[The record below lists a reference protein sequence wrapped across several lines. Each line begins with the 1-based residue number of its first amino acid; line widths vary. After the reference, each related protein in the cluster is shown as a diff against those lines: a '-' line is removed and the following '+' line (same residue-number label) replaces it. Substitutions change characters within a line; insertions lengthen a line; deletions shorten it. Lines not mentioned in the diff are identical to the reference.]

1 MKQHTIL
8 LTVSL
13 LLAVS
18 SAGYPLSAQ
27 NSQEV
32 LSRANQQ
39 YVLYESAKG
48 DNSTEMYDHLYQ
60 SYTLYA
66 SLLDAYTDPNAM
78 EAARNRLTQIY
89 PALMNAAMFFSN
101 MNDTQMAHKFG
112 MAYILLPRNQAFTG
126 GGLSRDEV
134 YPQIVYNTGISAYK
148 LQKLDDAVICFN
160 EYLATGEADRAKD
173 CIVFLNMIHM
183 SRHNY
188 AEQEKILQRA
198 ITEYPNTMD
207 FYYNLINLYI
217 STQNHKELM
226 ATIDKVLAVDPND
239 VNVLPI
245 KARMEEAAGNVE
257 EALELYRRLLS
268 FFPEDL
274 AIMKGIAKCSFKIG
288 SEINN
293 QAYAVVDE
301 AEGMELRQKAYPY
314 LYDARIY
321 FERILEKE
329 PTSAVYMKGLEECYK
344 FMNMTAEA
352 TVLLSLI
359 AEGGSYASFDEEL
372 QKYRRLATEIGMED
386 TVSTSAVLAGEPPL
400 LTTLITGFTET
411 NANKVIDAGES
422 FSIEVSVRNSGMGD
436 AHNVKLMLSENSGMD
451 RFFEGNREIDA
462 GIIKAGETQNFTFR
476 YTLSETAPTAA
487 ANITVYTLEENGMD
501 ADPSS
506 LLVNI
511 QEMARPRLQIADHQY
526 MSARGTSITLGDR
539 GQLIVA
545 LQNVG
550 RLPAKNTKITFE
562 CPTNIIPT
570 DEIEIAID
578 SIKPGEVVPLT
589 FDFLV
594 NKRFALDSIPIGVKI
609 SEGSTF
615 ALVQDVFKVKLGE
628 YLSTANKIVI
638 EGKLDERPAINTDF
652 SLTMESELLENV
664 PSGTLHPNRYALII
678 GNEDYSIVGGSAEI
692 NVPFACNDAIVFK
705 EYCIRTFGIPDDHI
719 RFIDNATAGI
729 MRESIDWL
737 INIGKANPDAEL
749 FFYYSGHGSNDEAS
763 REPYLLPVD
772 VTGKYIQL
780 GISLNEMY
788 AKLSEVPC
796 QGSYVFLDACFSGGY
811 KSKEP
816 LVAQK
821 GVRVVPKY
829 SVMSGK
835 LICFS
840 SSSGEQ
846 TSSVFYDK
854 RQGYFTYYLIKNI
867 QDAKGNISLGD
878 LYNRTREKVEAATA
892 VSGKLQT
899 PQVLVSPDW
908 TDWNTKVLK

>member
-1 MKQHTIL
+1 MRQILSMMLSTIAL
-8 LTVSL
+8 VL
-13 LLAVS
+13 S
-18 SAGYPLSAQ
+18 SWGFALGAQ
-27 NSQEV
+27 DTQEV
-32 LSRANQQ
+32 LARANQQ
-39 YVLYESAKG
+39 FVLYENAKG
-48 DNSTEMYDHLYQ
+48 DNSSEMYDHLYQ
-60 SYTLYA
+60 SFTLYT
-66 SLLDAYTDPNAM
+66 SLLDAYGDPNAM

-89 PALMNAAMFFSN
+89 PALKNAAMFFSN
-101 MNDTQMAHKFG
+101 MNDTQNAHRFG
-112 MAYILLPRNQAFTG
+112 MAYIMLPKNQAFTG
-126 GGLSRDEV
+126 GTLKTDEL
-134 YPQIVYNTGISAYK
+134 YPQIVYNTGVSAYK
-148 LQKLDDAVICFN
+148 MQNMNDAVLCFN
-160 EYLATGEADRAKD
+160 EYLTTGEADRAKD
-173 CIVFLNMIHM
+173 CIIFLNMIHM

-188 AEQEKILQRA
+188 VEQEKILQRA

-217 STQNHKELM
+217 TTQNQQGLM

-239 VNVLPI
+239 INVLPI

-268 FFPEDL
+268 FFPDDL
-274 AIMKGIAKCSFKIG
+274 AIMKGVAKCSFKIG

-293 QAYAVVDE
+293 RAYAVVDE
-301 AEGMELRQKAYPY
+301 AEGMVLRQKAYPY

-321 FERILEKE
+321 FERILKQE

-344 FMNMTAEA
+344 FMDMTAES

-359 AEGGSYASFDEEL
+359 AEKGSFDQFEEKL
-372 QKYRRLATEIGMED
+372 KDYRKIAMSIGIED
-386 TVSTSAVLAGEPPL
+386 TVSTSAVLAGDPPM
-400 LTTLITGFTET
+400 LTTLITGFGET
-411 NANKVIDAGES
+411 NSNGVIDAGES
-422 FSIEVSVRNSGMGD
+422 FSINVAVQNSGMGD
-436 AHNVKLMLSENSGMD
+436 AHNVKILLSENSGMD
-451 RFFEGNREIDA
+451 RFFEGSREIDA
-462 GIIKAGETQNFTFR
+462 GIIKAGETKNFTFR
-476 YTLSETAPTAA
+476 YTLSETAPTTE
-487 ANITVYTLEENGMD
+487 ANITVYTLEESGMD

-506 LLVNI
+506 LVVNI
-511 QEMARPRLQIADHQY
+511 QEMARPRLQIADYQY
-526 MSARGTSITLGDR
+526 MSAKGTSITLGDR
-539 GQLIVA
+539 GKLIVA
-545 LQNVG
+545 VQNAG
-550 RLPAKNTKITFE
+550 RLPAQNTTISFE
-562 CPTNIIPT
+562 CPSNIIAT
-570 DEIEIAID
+570 DNIEISVD
-578 SIKPGEVVPLT
+578 SIQPGEVIPIT

-615 ALVQDVFKVKLGE
+615 AVVQDVFKVKLGD

-652 SLTMESELLENV
+652 SLALESELLENV
-664 PSGTLHPNRYALII
+664 PAGASHPNRYALII

-705 EYCIRTFGIPDDHI
+705 EYCVRTFGIPDEHI
-719 RFIDNATAGI
+719 RYIDNATAGI

-737 INIGKANPDAEL
+737 INVGKANPDAEL

-772 VTGKYIQL
+772 VTGKYIKL
-780 GISLNEMY
+780 GISLNELY
-788 AKLSEVPC
+788 ANLSAVPC
-796 QGSYVFLDACFSGGY
+796 QASYVFLDACFSGGY

-829 SVMSGK
+829 SVVGGK

-846 TSSVFYDK
+846 TSSVYYDK
-854 RQGYFTYYLIKNI
+854 RQGYFTYYLIKTI

-878 LYNRTREKVEAATA
+878 LYNTTREKVEAATA
-892 VSGKLQT
+892 VSGKLQS
-899 PQVLVSPDW
+899 PQVLVSPEW
-908 TDWNTKVLK
+908 TDWSTKVLK

>member
-1 MKQHTIL
+1 MRQIL
-8 LTVSL
+8 SMMLST
-13 LLAVS
+13 LALVLS
-18 SAGYPLSAQ
+18 SWGFALGAQ
-27 NSQEV
+27 DTQEV
-32 LSRANQQ
+32 LARANQQ
-39 YVLYESAKG
+39 FVLYENAKG
-48 DNSTEMYDHLYQ
+48 DNSSEMYDHLYQ
-60 SYTLYA
+60 SFTLYT
-66 SLLDAYTDPNAM
+66 SILDAYGDPNAM

-89 PALMNAAMFFSN
+89 PALKNAAMFFSN
-101 MNDTQMAHKFG
+101 MNDTQNAHRFG
-112 MAYILLPRNQAFTG
+112 MAYIMLPKSQAFTG
-126 GGLSRDEV
+126 GTLKTDEL
-134 YPQIVYNTGISAYK
+134 YPQIVYNTGVSAYK
-148 LQKLDDAVICFN
+148 MQNMNDAVLCFN
-160 EYLATGEADRAKD
+160 EYLTTGEADRAKD
-173 CIVFLNMIHM
+173 CIIFLNMIHM

-188 AEQEKILQRA
+188 VEQEKILQRA

-217 STQNHKELM
+217 TTQNQQGLM

-239 VNVLPI
+239 INVLPI

-268 FFPEDL
+268 FFPDDL
-274 AIMKGIAKCSFKIG
+274 AIMKGVAKCSFKIG

-293 QAYAVVDE
+293 RAYAVVDE
-301 AEGMELRQKAYPY
+301 AEGMVLRQKAYPY

-321 FERILEKE
+321 FERILKQE

-344 FMNMTAEA
+344 FMDMTAES

-359 AEGGSYASFDEEL
+359 AEKGSFDQFEEKL
-372 QKYRRLATEIGMED
+372 KDYRQIAMSIGIED
-386 TVSTSAVLAGEPPL
+386 TVSTSAVLAGDPPM
-400 LTTLITGFTET
+400 LTTLITGFGET
-411 NANKVIDAGES
+411 NSNGVIDAGES
-422 FSIEVSVRNSGMGD
+422 FSIDVAVQNSGMGD
-436 AHNVKLMLSENSGMD
+436 AHNVKILLSENSGMD
-451 RFFEGNREIDA
+451 RFFEGSREIDA
-462 GIIKAGETQNFTFR
+462 GIIKAGETKNFTFR
-476 YTLSETAPTAA
+476 YTLSETAPTTE
-487 ANITVYTLEENGMD
+487 ANITVYTLEESGMD

-506 LLVNI
+506 LVVNI
-511 QEMARPRLQIADHQY
+511 QEMARPRLQIADYQY
-526 MSARGTSITLGDR
+526 MSAKGTSITLGDR
-539 GQLIVA
+539 GKLIVA
-545 LQNVG
+545 VQNAG
-550 RLPAKNTKITFE
+550 RLPAQNTTISFE
-562 CPTNIIPT
+562 CPSNIIAT
-570 DEIEIAID
+570 DNIEISVD
-578 SIKPGEVVPLT
+578 SIQPGEVIPIT

-615 ALVQDVFKVKLGE
+615 AVVQDVFKVKLGD

-652 SLTMESELLENV
+652 SLALESELLENV
-664 PSGTLHPNRYALII
+664 PAGVSHPNRYALII

-705 EYCIRTFGIPDDHI
+705 EYCVRTFGIPDEHI
-719 RFIDNATAGI
+719 RYIDNATAGI

-737 INIGKANPDAEL
+737 INVGKANPDAEL

-772 VTGKYIQL
+772 VTGKYIKL
-780 GISLNEMY
+780 GISLNELY
-788 AKLSEVPC
+788 ANLSAVPC
-796 QGSYVFLDACFSGGY
+796 QASYVFLDACFSGGY

-829 SVMSGK
+829 SVVGGK

-846 TSSVFYDK
+846 TSSVYYDK
-854 RQGYFTYYLIKNI
+854 RQGYFTYYLIKTI

-878 LYNRTREKVEAATA
+878 LYNTTREKVEAATA
-892 VSGKLQT
+892 VSGKLQS
-899 PQVLVSPDW
+899 PQVLVSPEW
-908 TDWNTKVLK
+908 TDWSTKVLK

>member
-1 MKQHTIL
+1 MRQIL
-8 LTVSL
+8 SMMLST
-13 LLAVS
+13 LALVLS
-18 SAGYPLSAQ
+18 SWGFALGAQ
-27 NSQEV
+27 DTQEV
-32 LSRANQQ
+32 LARANQQ
-39 YVLYESAKG
+39 FVLYENAKG
-48 DNSTEMYDHLYQ
+48 DNSSEMYDHLYQ
-60 SYTLYA
+60 SFTLYT
-66 SLLDAYTDPNAM
+66 SLLDAYGDPNAM

-89 PALMNAAMFFSN
+89 PALKNAAMFFSN
-101 MNDTQMAHKFG
+101 MNDTQNAHRFG
-112 MAYILLPRNQAFTG
+112 MAYIMLPKNQAFTG
-126 GGLSRDEV
+126 GTLKTDEL
-134 YPQIVYNTGISAYK
+134 YPQIVYNTGVSAYK
-148 LQKLDDAVICFN
+148 MQNMNDAVLCFN
-160 EYLATGEADRAKD
+160 EYLTTGEADRAKD
-173 CIVFLNMIHM
+173 CIIFLNMIHM

-188 AEQEKILQRA
+188 VEQEKILQRA

-217 STQNHKELM
+217 TTQNQQGLM

-239 VNVLPI
+239 INVLPI

-268 FFPEDL
+268 FFPDDL
-274 AIMKGIAKCSFKIG
+274 AIMKGVAKCSFKIG

-293 QAYAVVDE
+293 RAYAVVDE
-301 AEGMELRQKAYPY
+301 AEGMVLRQKAYPY

-321 FERILEKE
+321 FERILKQE

-344 FMNMTAEA
+344 FMDMTAES

-359 AEGGSYASFDEEL
+359 AEKGSFDQFEEKL
-372 QKYRRLATEIGMED
+372 KDYRQIAMSIGIED
-386 TVSTSAVLAGEPPL
+386 TVSTSAVLAGDPPM
-400 LTTLITGFTET
+400 LTTLITGFGET
-411 NANKVIDAGES
+411 NSNGVIDAGES
-422 FSIEVSVRNSGMGD
+422 FSIDVAVQNSGMGD
-436 AHNVKLMLSENSGMD
+436 AHNVKILLSENSGMD
-451 RFFEGNREIDA
+451 RFFEGSREIDA
-462 GIIKAGETQNFTFR
+462 GIIKAGETKNFTFR
-476 YTLSETAPTAA
+476 YTLSETAPTTE
-487 ANITVYTLEENGMD
+487 ANITVYTLEESGMD

-506 LLVNI
+506 LVVNI
-511 QEMARPRLQIADHQY
+511 QEMARPRLQIADYQY
-526 MSARGTSITLGDR
+526 MSAKGTSITLGDR
-539 GQLIVA
+539 GKLIVA
-545 LQNVG
+545 VQNAG
-550 RLPAKNTKITFE
+550 RLPAQNTTISFE
-562 CPTNIIPT
+562 CPSNIIAT
-570 DEIEIAID
+570 DNIEISVD
-578 SIKPGEVVPLT
+578 SIQPGEVIPIT

-615 ALVQDVFKVKLGE
+615 AVVQDVFKVKLGD

-652 SLTMESELLENV
+652 SLALESELLENV
-664 PSGTLHPNRYALII
+664 PAGVSHPNRYALII

-705 EYCIRTFGIPDDHI
+705 EYCVRTFGIPDEHI
-719 RFIDNATAGI
+719 RYIDNATAGI

-737 INIGKANPDAEL
+737 INVGKANPDAEL

-772 VTGKYIQL
+772 VTGKYIKL
-780 GISLNEMY
+780 GISLNELY
-788 AKLSEVPC
+788 ANLSAVPC
-796 QGSYVFLDACFSGGY
+796 QASYVFLDACFSGGY

-829 SVMSGK
+829 SVVEGK

-846 TSSVFYDK
+846 TSSVYYDK
-854 RQGYFTYYLIKNI
+854 RQGYFTYYLIKTI

-878 LYNRTREKVEAATA
+878 LYNTTREKVEAATA
-892 VSGKLQT
+892 VSGKLQS
-899 PQVLVSPDW
+899 PQVLVSPEW
-908 TDWNTKVLK
+908 TDWSTKVLK

>member
-1 MKQHTIL
+1 M
-8 LTVSL
+8 SAL

-18 SAGYPLSAQ
+18 SAGYSLSAQ

-48 DNSTEMYDHLYQ
+48 DNSAEMYDHLYQ
-60 SYTLYA
+60 SYTLYS
-66 SLLDAYTDPNAM
+66 SLLDAYADPDAM
-78 EAARNRLTQIY
+78 SAAYNRLTQIY
-89 PALMNAAMFFSN
+89 PALKNAAMFFSN

-126 GGLSRDEV
+126 SGLTRDEV

-148 LQKLDDAVICFN
+148 LQKMDDAVICFN
-160 EYLATGEADRAKD
+160 EYLTTGEADRAKD
-173 CIVFLNMIHM
+173 CIVFLNMIYM

-188 AEQEKILQRA
+188 
-198 ITEYPNTMD
+198 
-207 FYYNLINLYI
+207 
-217 STQNHKELM
+217 
-226 ATIDKVLAVDPND
+226 D

-268 FFPEDL
+268 FFPNDM

-344 FMNMTAEA
+344 FMDMTAEA

-372 QKYRRLATEIGMED
+372 RKYRQLAMSIGAED
-386 TVSTSAVLAGEPPL
+386 TVSTSAVLAGDPPL

-422 FSIEVSVRNSGMGD
+422 FSIEVSVRNSGLGD
-436 AHNVKLMLSENSGMD
+436 AHNVKLMLSENRGMD
-451 RFFEGNREIDA
+451 RFFEGTREIDA

-476 YTLSETAPTAA
+476 YTLSETAPTAE
-487 ANITVYTLEENGMD
+487 ANITVYTLEESGMD

-506 LLVNI
+506 LIVNI
-511 QEMARPRLQIADHQY
+511 QEMARPRLLIADYQY

-545 LQNVG
+545 VQNVG
-550 RLPAKNTKITFE
+550 RLPAKNTKISFE
-562 CPTNIIPT
+562 CPSNIIAT
-570 DEIEIAID
+570 DNIEIAVD
-578 SIKPGEVVPLT
+578 SIQPGEVVPLT

-615 ALVQDVFKVKLGE
+615 SVVQDVFKVKLGE

-638 EGKLDERPAINTDF
+638 EGKLDERPAINTEF

-664 PSGTLHPNRYALII
+664 PAGITHPNRYALII
-678 GNEDYSIVGGSAEI
+678 GNEDYSRVGGGAEI

-705 EYCIRTFGIPDDHI
+705 EYCVRTFGIPDEHI
-719 RFIDNATAGI
+719 RYIDNATAGI

-737 INIGKANPDAEL
+737 VNVGKANPDSEI
-749 FFYYSGHGSNDEAS
+749 FFFYSGHGSNDEAS

-772 VTGKYIQL
+772 VSGKYITL
-780 GISLNEMY
+780 GIPLNDLY
-788 AKLSEVPC
+788 AKLSAVPC
-796 QGSYVFLDACFSGGY
+796 QGAYVFLDACFSGGY
-811 KSKEP
+811 KSKDP
-816 LVAQK
+816 IVAQK
-821 GVRVVPKY
+821 GVRVAPKY
-829 SVMSGK
+829 SVLGGK

-840 SSSGEQ
+840 SSTGEQ
-846 TSSVFYDK
+846 TSSVYYDK
-854 RQGYFTYYLIKNI
+854 RQGYFTYYLIKTI

-878 LYNRTREKVEAATA
+878 LYNKTREKVEAATA
-892 VSGKLQT
+892 VSGKLQS

>member
-48 DNSTEMYDHLYQ
+48 DNSSEMYDHLYQ

-101 MNDTQMAHKFG
+101 MNDTQMVHKFG

-217 STQNHKELM
+217 STQNQQGLM

-476 YTLSETAPTAA
+476 YTLSETAPTAP

-539 GQLIVA
+539 GQLTIA

-652 SLTMESELLENV
+652 SLTMESELLKNV
-664 PSGTLHPNRYALII
+664 PAGTLHPNRYALII
-678 GNEDYSIVGGSAEI
+678 GNEDYSRVGGGAEI

-705 EYCIRTFGIPDDHI
+705 EYCVRTFGIPDEHI
-719 RFIDNATAGI
+719 RYIDNATAGI

-737 INIGKANPDAEL
+737 VNVGKANPDSEI
-749 FFYYSGHGSNDEAS
+749 FFFYSGHGSNDESS

-772 VTGKYIQL
+772 VSGKYITL
-780 GISLNEMY
+780 GIPLNDLY
-788 AKLSEVPC
+788 AKLSAVPC
-796 QGSYVFLDACFSGGY
+796 QGAYVFLDACFSGGY
-811 KSKEP
+811 KSKDP
-816 LVAQK
+816 IVAQK
-821 GVRVVPKY
+821 GVRVAPKY
-829 SVMSGK
+829 SVLGGK

-840 SSSGEQ
+840 SSTGEQ
-846 TSSVFYDK
+846 TSSVYYDK
-854 RQGYFTYYLIKNI
+854 RQGYFTYYLIKTI
-867 QDAKGNISLGD
+867 QDAGGNISLGD
-878 LYNRTREKVEAATA
+878 LYEKTREKVEAATA
-892 VSGKLQT
+892 VSGKLQS

-908 TDWNTKVLK
+908 ADWDTKVLK

>member
-1 MKQHTIL
+1 MRQIL
-8 LTVSL
+8 SMMLST
-13 LLAVS
+13 LALVLS
-18 SAGYPLSAQ
+18 SWGFALGAQ
-27 NSQEV
+27 DTQEV
-32 LSRANQQ
+32 LARANQQ
-39 YVLYESAKG
+39 FVLYENAKG
-48 DNSTEMYDHLYQ
+48 DNSSEMYDHLYQ
-60 SYTLYA
+60 SFTLYT
-66 SLLDAYTDPNAM
+66 SILDAYGDPNAM

-89 PALMNAAMFFSN
+89 PALKNAAMFFSN
-101 MNDTQMAHKFG
+101 MNDTQNAHRFG
-112 MAYILLPRNQAFTG
+112 MAYIMLPKNQAFTG
-126 GGLSRDEV
+126 GTLKTDEL
-134 YPQIVYNTGISAYK
+134 YPQIVYNTGVSAYK
-148 LQKLDDAVICFN
+148 MQNMNDAVLCFN
-160 EYLATGEADRAKD
+160 EYLTTGEADRAKD
-173 CIVFLNMIHM
+173 CIIFLNMIHM

-188 AEQEKILQRA
+188 VEQEKILQRA

-217 STQNHKELM
+217 TTQNQQGLM

-239 VNVLPI
+239 INVLPI

-268 FFPEDL
+268 FFPDDL
-274 AIMKGIAKCSFKIG
+274 AIMKGVAKCSFKIG

-293 QAYAVVDE
+293 RAYAVVDE
-301 AEGMELRQKAYPY
+301 AEGMVLRQKAYPY

-321 FERILEKE
+321 FERILKQE

-344 FMNMTAEA
+344 FMDMTAES

-359 AEGGSYASFDEEL
+359 AEKGSFDQFEEKL
-372 QKYRRLATEIGMED
+372 KDYRQIAMSIGIED
-386 TVSTSAVLAGEPPL
+386 TVSTSAVLAGDPPM
-400 LTTLITGFTET
+400 LTTLITGFGET
-411 NANKVIDAGES
+411 NSNGVIDAGES
-422 FSIEVSVRNSGMGD
+422 FSIDVAVQNSGMGD
-436 AHNVKLMLSENSGMD
+436 AHNVKILLSENSGMD
-451 RFFEGNREIDA
+451 RFFEGSREIDA
-462 GIIKAGETQNFTFR
+462 GIIKAGETKNFTFR
-476 YTLSETAPTAA
+476 YTLSETAPTTE
-487 ANITVYTLEENGMD
+487 ANITVYTLEESGMD

-506 LLVNI
+506 LVVNI
-511 QEMARPRLQIADHQY
+511 QEMARPRLQIADYQY
-526 MSARGTSITLGDR
+526 MSAKGTSITLGDR
-539 GQLIVA
+539 GKLIVA
-545 LQNVG
+545 VQNAG
-550 RLPAKNTKITFE
+550 RLPAQNTTISFE
-562 CPTNIIPT
+562 CPNNIIAT
-570 DEIEIAID
+570 DNIEISVD
-578 SIKPGEVVPLT
+578 SIQPGEVIPIT

-615 ALVQDVFKVKLGE
+615 AVVQDVFKVKLGD

-652 SLTMESELLENV
+652 SLALESELLENV
-664 PSGTLHPNRYALII
+664 PAGVSHPNRYALII

-705 EYCIRTFGIPDDHI
+705 EYCVRTFGIPDEHI
-719 RFIDNATAGI
+719 RYIDNATAGI

-737 INIGKANPDAEL
+737 INVGKANPDAEL

-772 VTGKYIQL
+772 VTGKYIKL
-780 GISLNEMY
+780 GISLNELY
-788 AKLSEVPC
+788 ANLSAVPC
-796 QGSYVFLDACFSGGY
+796 QASYVFLDACFSGGY

-829 SVMSGK
+829 SVVGGK

-846 TSSVFYDK
+846 TSSVYYDK
-854 RQGYFTYYLIKNI
+854 RQGYFTYYLIKTI

-878 LYNRTREKVEAATA
+878 LYNTTREKVEAATA
-892 VSGKLQT
+892 VSGKLQS
-899 PQVLVSPDW
+899 PQVLVSPEW
-908 TDWNTKVLK
+908 TDWSTKVLK